1 VLGFELEAKWIEEKF
16 TSLDFE
22 ISTKTKGSWTI
33 IPPSFRFDIRL
44 PADLIDVIGAN
55 FGKDASSIQVL
66 MSLA

>member
-33 IPPSFRFDIRL
+33 IPPSFRFDIINLSFRHN
-44 PADLIDVIGAN
+44 IDIC
-55 FGKDASSIQVL
+55 IQ
-66 MSLA
+66 